1 MKGGINLDTNS
12 LLIEVEQNTSDTYI
26 PLQAWFEGRKFL
38 SHRFSGQNC
47 SDNPSS
53 DWEAWL
59 SIQECCPLHQVNSLN
74 WVGLHEARKNTDSF
88 LGNVKSE
95 FNGKLP
101 IFIHEKE
108 RVIIEKKIGIPP
120 KPSLPIYLISCSDMD
135 DTNEHIVYVG
145 KTVNSKRFIG
155 GHSAA
160 LKLLDPKYNNM
171 KKRIYRA
178 TPWFYDGKDYI
189 SLDWISPTSLAIELL
204 DFIESHLIYNLKP
217 ELNTSKKKNEDT
229 RYSFYLHIQN
239 FLSTGFLNDEFI

>member
-1 MKGGINLDTNS
+1 MDTNS
-12 LLIEVEQNTSDTYI
+12 PLIEVEQNTSDIYI

-178 TPWFYDGKDYI
+178 TPWFYDGKDHI

-217 ELNTSKKKNEDT
+217 ELNTSKKKMKIHVILFIFT
-229 RYSFYLHIQN
+229 FRTFYQQA
-239 FLSTGFLNDEFI
+239 FLMMSLFNIITY

>member
-1 MKGGINLDTNS
+1 MDTNS
-12 LLIEVEQNTSDTYI
+12 PLIEVEQNTSDIYI

-178 TPWFYDGKDYI
+178 TP
-189 SLDWISPTSLAIELL
+189 
-204 DFIESHLIYNLKP
+204 
-217 ELNTSKKKNEDT
+217 
-229 RYSFYLHIQN
+229 
-239 FLSTGFLNDEFI
+239 

>member
-1 MKGGINLDTNS
+1 MDTNS
-12 LLIEVEQNTSDTYI
+12 PLIEVEQNTSDIYI

-47 SDNPSS
+47 NDNPSS
-53 DWEAWL
+53 DWGTWL

-217 ELNTSKKKNEDT
+217 ELNTSKKKMKIHVILFIFT
-229 RYSFYLHIQN
+229 FRTFYQQA
-239 FLSTGFLNDEFI
+239 FLMMSLFNIITY

>member
-1 MKGGINLDTNS
+1 MDTNS
-12 LLIEVEQNTSDTYI
+12 PLIEVEQNTSDIYI

-74 WVGLHEARKNTDSF
+74 WVGLHEARENTDSF

-217 ELNTSKKKNEDT
+217 ELNT
-229 RYSFYLHIQN
+229 
-239 FLSTGFLNDEFI
+239 

>member
-1 MKGGINLDTNS
+1 MDTNS
-12 LLIEVEQNTSDTYI
+12 PLIEVEQNTSDIYI

-217 ELNTSKKKNEDT
+217 ELNTSKKKMKIHVILFIFT
-229 RYSFYLHIQN
+229 FRTFYQQA
-239 FLSTGFLNDEFI
+239 FLMMSLFNIITY